1 MKHSLTKNWAAK
13 IISLIA
19 AYAIWYVI
27 HAHISDG
34 SQDTGKLTQAEDQRL
49 LDQKLREIMG
59 LLELRLPE
67 ITKGARADENRL
79 IEEKLLEIYQ
89 LQEKINSSMSE
100 KTPKVKV
107 EEEEK

>member
-1 MKHSLTKNWAAK
+1 
-13 IISLIA
+13 
-19 AYAIWYVI
+19 
-27 HAHISDG
+27 
-34 SQDTGKLTQAEDQRL
+34 
-49 LDQKLREIMG
+49 
-59 LLELRLPE
+59 LPE